1 MLDSAHYWLKVN
13 NSSMPEGLSM
23 ATKHEASSKEGQW
36 PPEQQLKELKRRM
49 DASNSDM
56 CHTKPSF
63 QPNPDDVIVAVPPKN
78 GITWMMHICHQ
89 IRMRGGEP
97 DFEDQLQVITWIE
110 ASEKVHGV
118 DPASKPQ
125 PASPRVF
132 VTHLPFP
139 SLPSGGKRIYCFRDQ
154 KDVVLSAYYFYD
166 SKLSLRGRVSMSIFA
181 DVYLERIERHLNEL
195 LLWWECR
202 HESDTLLLFFD
213 DVMEDHA
220 GCVRRIAEYIG
231 VDLDDDAVTRVVH
244 TTTHA
249 EMVRH
254 HSKFSSRRHTIMV
267 AKKIGE
273 EPPSQSEF
281 VGRVRK
287 DGGKSG
293 EGKQK
298 LPVEVQQ
305 RIDQMWQEIVTS
317 KLGFQDLKEMREAW
331 KRELLRT

>member
-1 MLDSAHYWLKVN
+1 
-13 NSSMPEGLSM
+13 M
-23 ATKHEASSKEGQW
+23 ATKHETNVKEVLW

-56 CHTKPSF
+56 SHNKPFF
-63 QPNPDDVIVAVPPKN
+63 QPNPDDVIVAIPQKN

-89 IRMRGGEP
+89 IRMRGREP

-110 ASEKVHGV
+110 ASEKVHGI

-125 PASPRVF
+125 PASPRIF

-139 SLPSGGKRIYCFRDQ
+139 LLPRGGKRIYCFRDQ
-154 KDVVLSAYYFYD
+154 KDAVLSAYYFYD
-166 SKLSLRGRVSMSIFA
+166 SKFSLRGRVSMTIFA
-181 DVYLERIERHLNEL
+181 DVYLERTERHLNEL
-195 LLWWECR
+195 LLWWERR
-202 HESDTLLLFFD
+202 HDNNTLLLFFD
-213 DVMEDHA
+213 DLMEDHA
-220 GCVRRIAEYIG
+220 GCVHRIARYMG
-231 VDLDDDAVTRVVH
+231 LDLDEDDVARVVH

-287 DGGKSG
+287 NGGKSG

-305 RIDQMWQEIVTS
+305 RIDQIWLEIVTS
-317 KLGFQDLKEMREAW
+317 KLGFRNLQEMREAW
-331 KRELLRT
+331 KRECLRIL

>member
-1 MLDSAHYWLKVN
+1 
-13 NSSMPEGLSM
+13 M
-23 ATKHEASSKEGQW
+23 ASKEEARGKEGKW

-56 CHTKPSF
+56 SHTKPSF
-63 QPNPDDVIVAVPPKN
+63 QPNPGDVIVAIPQKN
-78 GITWMMHICHQ
+78 GVTWMMHICHQ
-89 IRMRGGEP
+89 IRMRGREP

-110 ASEKVHGV
+110 ASERVHGI

-125 PASPRVF
+125 PASPHIF

-139 SLPSGGKRIYCFRDQ
+139 LLPSGGKKIYCFREQ
-154 KDVVLSAYYFYD
+154 KDAVLSAYYFYD
-166 SKLSLRGRVSMSIFA
+166 SKFSLRGRVSMSIFA
-181 DVYLERIERHLNEL
+181 DVFLERTERHLNEL
-195 LLWWECR
+195 LLWWEHR
-202 HESDTLLLFFD
+202 HENDTLLLFFGD
-213 DVMEDHA
+213 LLEDHT
-220 GCVRRIAEYIG
+220 GCVCRIAKFMG
-231 VDLDDDAVTRVVH
+231 VDLDEDAIARVVH

-317 KLGFQDLKEMREAW
+317 KLGFKNLQEMREAW
-331 KRELLRT
+331 RNELSRTQ

>member
-1 MLDSAHYWLKVN
+1 
-13 NSSMPEGLSM
+13 M
-23 ATKHEASSKEGQW
+23 ATKLDTISKEEQW

-56 CHTKPSF
+56 TRTKPSF
-63 QPNPDDVIVAVPPKN
+63 QPNPDDIIVATPQKN
-78 GITWMMHICHQ
+78 GITWLMHICHQ
-89 IRMRGGEP
+89 IRMQGREP
-97 DFEDQLQVITWIE
+97 DFEDQLQVVTWIE
-110 ASEKVHGV
+110 ASERVHGIN
-118 DPASKPQ
+118 PASKPQ
-125 PASPRVF
+125 PASPHIF

-139 SLPSGGKRIYCFRDQ
+139 LLPSGGKRIYCFRDQ
-154 KDVVLSAYYFYD
+154 KDAVLSAYYFYN
-166 SKLSLRGRVSMSIFA
+166 SKFSLKGRVSMPIFA
-181 DVYLERIERHLNEL
+181 SVYLERVERHLNEL
-195 LLWWECR
+195 LLWWEHR
-202 HESDTLLLFFD
+202 HNSDTLVLFFD
-213 DVMEDHA
+213 DLMEDHA
-220 GCVRRIAEYIG
+220 GCVRRISKYIG
-231 VDLDDDAVTRVVH
+231 VDLDEDAVARVVH

-273 EPPSQSEF
+273 DPPSQSEF

-305 RIDQMWQEIVTS
+305 HIDQLWQEIVTA
-317 KLGFQDLKEMREAW
+317 KLGFKNLEVMRESW

>member
-1 MLDSAHYWLKVN
+1 
-13 NSSMPEGLSM
+13 M
-23 ATKHEASSKEGQW
+23 ASKEEARGKEGKW

-49 DASNSDM
+49 DASTSDM
-56 CHTKPSF
+56 SHTKPSF
-63 QPNPDDVIVAVPPKN
+63 QPNPSDVIVAIPQKN

-89 IRMRGGEP
+89 IRMRGREP

-110 ASEKVHGV
+110 ASERVHGI

-125 PASPRVF
+125 PASPHIF
-132 VTHLPFP
+132 VTHLPFLL
-139 SLPSGGKRIYCFRDQ
+139 LPSGGKKIYCFRDQ
-154 KDVVLSAYYFYD
+154 KDAILSAYYFYD
-166 SKLSLRGRVSMSIFA
+166 SKFSLRGRVSMSIFA
-181 DVYLERIERHLNEL
+181 DVYLERTERHLNEL
-195 LLWWECR
+195 LLWWERR
-202 HESDTLLLFFD
+202 HENDTLLLFFD
-213 DVMEDHA
+213 DLLEDHT
-220 GCVRRIAEYIG
+220 GCVCRIAKFMG
-231 VDLDDDAVTRVVH
+231 VDLDEDAIARVVH
-244 TTTHA
+244 TTTHT

-281 VGRVRK
+281 VGRVRR

-305 RIDQMWQEIVTS
+305 RIDQMWQEVVTV
-317 KLGFQDLKEMREAW
+317 KLGFKNLQEMREAW
-331 KRELLRT
+331 RRELSRTQ